1 MGFEA
6 STCSITRFRVVDAVP
21 ETLWQELENR
31 LKQFAFLSI
40 DDMPEMSA
48 SGWVAFEDMRDTAWL
63 LSPNKG
69 PYILFSLR
77 RDTRRIPA
85 ALIRKNMADA
95 LDKEKQ
101 ERKERGLSAFVS
113 NERRKELREQVLLH
127 LRSRFLPVPAYF
139 NVLWNKEDNEVWLAS
154 TSAGI
159 IDAFMD
165 LFRRTFDVFLEQI
178 TPHTLALALHP
189 KEEKSIATVAPTS
202 FNGGDAGSV
211 LGTPDSVL
219 GREFLTWL
227 WFMSERRERF
237 PERILPH
244 LLDMDGRITVQGRDQ
259 HETAAVS
266 SAAYQLDEARVGL
279 LRGKYVTRARLRIG
293 TPYQEYRL
301 TLSGN
306 DFAISGLWT
315 PTPVKDPDADPDA
328 QLLEKISHMEDA
340 VRLLNSLYRQ
350 FLALRLTPSLWN
362 TETAVMRTWM
372 TARDDESDGESDD
385 ADEGGEQ

>member
-6 STCSITRFRVVDAVP
+6 STCSMTRFRVVDAVP
-21 ETLWQELENR
+21 QALWPELENR

-63 LSPNKG
+63 LSPSKG

-95 LDKEKQ
+95 LDQEKQ
-101 ERKERGLSAFVS
+101 ERKERGLNAFIS
-113 NERRKELREQVLLH
+113 NERRKELREQVLLR
-127 LRSRFLPVPAYF
+127 LRARFLPVPAYF
-139 NVLWNKEDNEVWLAS
+139 NVLWNADCGEVWLAS

-165 LFRRTFDVFLEQI
+165 LFRRTFDVLLEQI
-178 TPHTLALALHP
+178 TPHTLALAMCP
-189 KEEKSIATVAPTS
+189 KEEKAIATVAPTG
-202 FNGGDAGSV
+202 FNGEDTGSV

-227 WFMSERRERF
+227 WFTSERRERF

-259 HETAAVS
+259 HETASVS
-266 SAAYQLDEARVGL
+266 SAAYQLDEARIGL
-279 LRGKYVTRARLRIG
+279 LRGKYVTRARLRVG

-306 DFAISGLWT
+306 DFAVSGLWT

-328 QLLEKISHMEDA
+328 QLLEKISYMEDA
-340 VRLLNSLYRQ
+340 VRLLDGLYRQ
-350 FLALRLTPSLWN
+350 FLALRLTPSLWQ

-372 TARDDESDGESDD
+372 TARDDESDGESG
-385 ADEGGEQ
+385 EIGGGE

>member
-6 STCSITRFRVVDAVP
+6 STCSMTRFRVVDAVP
-21 ETLWQELENR
+21 QALWPELENR
-31 LKQFAFLSI
+31 LKQFAFMPI

-48 SGWVAFEDMRDTAWL
+48 SGWVAFEDMRDTEWQE
-63 LSPNKG
+63 SPSKG

-77 RDTRRIPA
+77 KDTRRIPA

-101 ERKERGLSAFVS
+101 ERKERGLNAFIS
-113 NERRKELREQVLLH
+113 NERRKELREQVLLR
-127 LRSRFLPVPAYF
+127 LRARFLPVPAYF
-139 NVLWNKEDNEVWLAS
+139 NVLWNAERGEVWLAS

-165 LFRRTFDVFLEQI
+165 LFRRTFDVLLEQI
-178 TPHTLALALHP
+178 TPHTLALAMCP
-189 KEEKSIATVAPTS
+189 KEEKAIATVAPTG
-202 FNGGDAGSV
+202 FNGEDTGSV
-211 LGTPDSVL
+211 LGAPDSVL

-266 SAAYQLDEARVGL
+266 SAAYQLDEARIGL
-279 LRGKYVTRARLRIG
+279 LRGKYVTRARLRVG

-306 DFAISGLWT
+306 DFAVSGLWT

-328 QLLEKISHMEDA
+328 QLLEKISYMEDA
-340 VRLLNSLYRQ
+340 VRLLDGLYRQ
-350 FLALRLTPSLWN
+350 FLALRLTPSLWQ

-372 TARDDESDGESDD
+372 TARDDESDGESG
-385 ADEGGEQ
+385 EIGGGE

>member
-6 STCSITRFRVVDAVP
+6 STCSLTRFRVVDAVP
-21 ETLWQELENR
+21 AALWTSIEDR
-31 LKQFAFLSI
+31 LKQHAFLDI

-101 ERKERGLSAFVS
+101 ERKERGLNAFVS
-113 NERRKELREQVLLH
+113 NERRKELREQVLLR
-127 LRSRFLPVPAYF
+127 LRARFLPVPAYF

-165 LFRRTFDVFLEQI
+165 LFRRTFDVLLEPI
-178 TPHTLALALHP
+178 TPHTLALAMRP
-189 KEEKSIATVAPTS
+189 KEEKAIATVAPTS
-202 FNGGDAGSV
+202 FNGEDAGSV

-306 DFAISGLWT
+306 DFAVSGLWT

-328 QLLEKISHMEDA
+328 QLLEKILHMENA
-340 VRLLNSLYRQ
+340 VRLLDSLYRQ
-350 FLALRLTPSLWN
+350 FLAIRLTPSLWN

-372 TARDDESDGESDD
+372 TARDGESDG